1 MSEYIKDLL
10 IIAKNGDSDAVN
22 QILNK
27 YKHLV
32 SAISRKYYLLG
43 GDREDLFQEGW
54 FGFIDALHSFD
65 ENKNDNFKKYAILLI
80 ERQMLDVIR
89 KANTN
94 KNQVLSSS
102 MLVDNDDVLSSE
114 ATLEDDMIV
123 YENSKMLIEEME
135 TTLSK
140 KEKEVFEYYLQGYGY
155 QDIAKML
162 NATPKSI
169 DNTLTRVKNKLKSL
183 RERL

>member
-1 MSEYIKDLL
+1 MLSDVELIKKIKEGDLKVGEEL
-10 IIAKNGDSDAVN
+10 FYR
-22 QILNK
+22 
-27 YKHLV
+27 YKPLV
-32 SAISRKYYLLG
+32 SMISRKYYLIG

-80 ERQMLDVIR
+80 ERQMLDAIR

-155 QDIAKML
+155 QDIAKIL